1 MRGGSSEVREPERR
15 RRPDRVGVI
24 PGRPPREE
32 TWAGANQAKDEKLR
46 LRSVKRRAGAEGLEI
61 RHSDYGYALVGTDRK
76 FVDGRNDMSLKEI
89 ESWLKSAR
97 GR

>member
-1 MRGGSSEVREPERR
+1 V
-15 RRPDRVGVI
+15 RPDNRSDGGVPIKVGAI
-24 PGRPPREE
+24 PGRAPSEE

-46 LRSVKRRAGAEGLEI
+46 LRSVRRRAGAEGLEI

-89 ESWLKSAR
+89 ESWLTTAE
-97 GR
+97 GADVT